1 MYKSVQKSGGST
13 ELKILKQIKELPQNP
28 GVYQFFDKRKKIL
41 YVGKAKNLKKR
52 VSSYFTKKQEYA
64 KTKLM
69 VSKIRDIKYFVV
81 PTEMDALLLENN
93 LIKKHQPK
101 YNVMLKDDKTYPFI
115 CVKNEPFPRVY
126 STRRVVKDGSFY
138 FGPYTSVRL
147 VRTLI
152 DFIHQLY
159 PLRTCKFNLKSEN
172 IQKKKFKLCLEY
184 HIGNC
189 LAPCEGF
196 QSEDSYQIGINHI
209 SQILKG
215 DIKSVASIL
224 KDRMISFSENM
235 EFEKAQEVKEKLSL
249 LENYQ
254 SKSTIV
260 NTKINNVD
268 VFTIVSDD
276 LSAFVNYLKISNGA
290 IIQTHS
296 IELKKK
302 LEESDKELL
311 VYAITELR
319 QRFNSQSKEIYSSIS
334 VENLW
339 ENTKIIVP
347 KIGDKYKLIELSKR
361 NAKYMQFDKIKK
373 KEKLKEKSSDKRII
387 NQLQV
392 DLNLKEKPRHI
403 ECFDNSNFQ
412 GTNAVAACVVFKNG
426 KPSKK
431 DYRHFNI
438 KTVVGP
444 DDFKSMEEVV
454 YRRYKRLLEEKKD
467 LPQLIIIDGG
477 KGQLSS
483 AAKSL
488 ESLGLL
494 GKIDIIGIAKKLEEI
509 FFFGDSIPLYLDKR
523 SESLKIIQRL
533 RNEAHRFGIKH
544 HRNQRSKNT
553 FTTSLDNIE
562 GIGEKTIQKL
572 LSHFGSVEKI
582 REAKRET
589 LENLISKSKT
599 ATLLL
604 SLKKTK

>member
-1 MYKSVQKSGGST
+1 MES
-13 ELKILKQIKELPQNP
+13 EDIKLLISSLPNKA
-28 GVYQFFDKRKKIL
+28 GVYQYFDKNQRIL
-41 YVGKAKNLKKR
+41 YIGKAKNIKKR
-52 VSSYFTKKQEYA
+52 VSSYFTKKQQYA
-64 KTKLM
+64 KTKMM

-93 LIKKHQPK
+93 LIKKYQPK
-101 YNVMLKDDKTYPFI
+101 YNIMLKDDKTYPFI
-115 CVKNEPFPRVY
+115 CVKNEPFPRVFQ
-126 STRRVVKDGSFY
+126 TRNVMKDGSDY
-138 FGPYTSVRL
+138 FGPYTSIRL

-152 DFIHQLY
+152 DFVHQLY
-159 PLRTCKFNLKSEN
+159 PLRTCNLNLKEEN

-189 LAPCEGF
+189 LAPCESF
-196 QSEDSYQIGINHI
+196 QSEESYEIGINHI
-209 SQILKG
+209 KQILKG
-215 DIKSVASIL
+215 DIKSVTSIL
-224 KDRMISFSENM
+224 KDRMEYHATNL
-235 EFEKAQEVKEKLSL
+235 EFEKAQSVKEKLVL

-268 VFTIVSDD
+268 VFTIVSDEI
-276 LSAFVNYLKISNGA
+276 SAFVNYLKISNGA
-290 IIQTHS
+290 IIQTHT

-302 LEESDKELL
+302 LNESDIELL
-311 VYAITELR
+311 TYAITELR
-319 QRFNSQSKEIYSSIS
+319 QRFNSLSKEIYTSESLD
-334 VENLW
+334 NLW
-339 ENTKIIVP
+339 ENVKITIP

-361 NAKYMQFDKIKK
+361 NAKYMQFDKITK
-373 KEKLKEKSSDKRII
+373 KEKLREKSSDKRIV

-412 GTNAVAACVVFKNG
+412 GTNAVAACVVFKNA

-467 LPQLIIIDGG
+467 LPQLIIVDGG

-488 ESLGLL
+488 EKLGLI
-494 GKIDIIGIAKKLEEI
+494 GKIKIIGIAKKLEEI
-509 FFFGDSIPLYLDKR
+509 FFLNDPIPLYLDKR
-523 SESLKIIQRL
+523 SESLKLIQQL
-533 RNEAHRFGIKH
+533 RNEAHRFGITH
-544 HRNQRSKNT
+544 HRKKRSKNT
-553 FTTSLDNIE
+553 FTTSLDEIE
-562 GIGEKTIQKL
+562 GIGDKTIQTL
-572 LSHFGSVEKI
+572 ISHFGSVEKI
-582 REAKRET
+582 
-589 LENLISKSKT
+589 KT
-599 ATLLL
+599 AKKEEIVKLVGESKYQKIIL
-604 SLKKTK
+604 SLKKNK

>member
-1 MYKSVQKSGGST
+1 MES
-13 ELKILKQIKELPQNP
+13 EDIKLLISSLPNKA
-28 GVYQFFDKRKKIL
+28 GVYQYFDKNQKIL
-41 YVGKAKNLKKR
+41 YIGKAKNIKKR
-52 VSSYFTKKQEYA
+52 VSSYFTKKQQYA

-93 LIKKHQPK
+93 LIKKYQPK
-101 YNVMLKDDKTYPFI
+101 YNIMLKDDKTYPFI
-115 CVKNEPFPRVY
+115 CVKNEPFPRVFQ
-126 STRRVVKDGSFY
+126 TRNVMKDGSDY
-138 FGPYTSVRL
+138 FGPYTSIRL

-152 DFIHQLY
+152 DFVHQLY
-159 PLRTCKFNLKSEN
+159 PLRTCNLNLKEEN

-189 LAPCEGF
+189 LAPCESF
-196 QSEDSYQIGINHI
+196 QSEESYEIGINHI
-209 SQILKG
+209 KQILKG
-215 DIKSVASIL
+215 DIKSVTSIL
-224 KDRMISFSENM
+224 KDRMEYHATNL
-235 EFEKAQEVKEKLSL
+235 EFEKAQSVKEKLVL

-268 VFTIVSDD
+268 VFTIVSDEI
-276 LSAFVNYLKISNGA
+276 SAFVNYLKISNGA
-290 IIQTHS
+290 IIQTHT

-302 LEESDKELL
+302 LNESDIELL
-311 VYAITELR
+311 TYAITELR
-319 QRFNSQSKEIYSSIS
+319 QRFNSLSKEIYTSESLD
-334 VENLW
+334 NLW
-339 ENTKIIVP
+339 ENVKITIP

-361 NAKYMQFDKIKK
+361 NAKYMQFDKITK
-373 KEKLKEKSSDKRII
+373 KEKLREKSSDKRIV

-412 GTNAVAACVVFKNG
+412 GTNAVAACVVFKNA

-467 LPQLIIIDGG
+467 LPQLIIVDGG

-488 ESLGLL
+488 EKLGLI
-494 GKIDIIGIAKKLEEI
+494 GKIKIIGIAKKLEEI
-509 FFFGDSIPLYLDKR
+509 FFLNDPIPLYLDKR
-523 SESLKIIQRL
+523 SESLKLIQQL
-533 RNEAHRFGIKH
+533 RNEAHRFGITH
-544 HRNQRSKNT
+544 HRKKRSKNT
-553 FTTSLDNIE
+553 FTTSLDEIE
-562 GIGEKTIQKL
+562 GIGDKTIQTL
-572 LSHFGSVEKI
+572 ISHFGSVEKI
-582 REAKRET
+582 
-589 LENLISKSKT
+589 KT
-599 ATLLL
+599 A
-604 SLKKTK
+604 KKEEIVKLVGES

>member
-1 MYKSVQKSGGST
+1 M
-13 ELKILKQIKELPQNP
+13 KILKQIKEQIKELPQNP
-28 GVYQFFDKRKKIL
+28 GVYQFFDKSQRIL
-41 YVGKAKNLKKR
+41 YVGKAKNIKKR

-159 PLRTCKFNLKSEN
+159 PLRTCNFNLKLEN

-268 VFTIVSDD
+268 VFTIVSDNT
-276 LSAFVNYLKISNGA
+276 SAFVNYLKISNGA
-290 IIQTHS
+290 IIQTHT

-302 LEESDKELL
+302 LEETNKDLL
-311 VYAITELR
+311 VYSITELR
-319 QRFNSQSKEIYSSIS
+319 QRFNSQSTEIYSSIS
-334 VENLW
+334 VGNLW

-347 KIGDKYKLIELSKR
+347 QIGDKYKLIELSKR
-361 NAKYMQFDKIKK
+361 NAKYMQFDAIKK

-438 KTVVGP
+438 RTVVGP

-488 ESLGLL
+488 EKLGLL

-533 RNEAHRFGIKH
+533 RNEAHRFGINH
-544 HRNQRSKNT
+544 HRNKRSKNT

-604 SLKKTK
+604 SLKK

>member
-1 MYKSVQKSGGST
+1 MES
-13 ELKILKQIKELPQNP
+13 EDIKLLISSLPNKA
-28 GVYQFFDKRKKIL
+28 GVYQYFDKNQRIL
-41 YVGKAKNLKKR
+41 YIGKAKNIKKR
-52 VSSYFTKKQEYA
+52 VSSYFTKKQQYA
-64 KTKLM
+64 KTKMM

-93 LIKKHQPK
+93 LIKKYQPK
-101 YNVMLKDDKTYPFI
+101 YNIMLKDDKTYPFI
-115 CVKNEPFPRVY
+115 CVKNEPFPRVLQ
-126 STRRVVKDGSFY
+126 TRNVMKDGSDY
-138 FGPYTSVRL
+138 FGPYTSIRL

-152 DFIHQLY
+152 DFVHQLY
-159 PLRTCKFNLKSEN
+159 PLRTCNLNLKEEN

-189 LAPCEGF
+189 LAPCESF
-196 QSEDSYQIGINHI
+196 QSAESYEIGINHI
-209 SQILKG
+209 KQILKG
-215 DIKSVASIL
+215 DIKSVTSIL
-224 KDRMISFSENM
+224 KDRMEYHATNL
-235 EFEKAQEVKEKLSL
+235 EFEKAQSVKEKLVL

-268 VFTIVSDD
+268 VFTIVSDEI
-276 LSAFVNYLKISNGA
+276 SAFVNYLKISNGA
-290 IIQTHS
+290 IIQTHT

-302 LEESDKELL
+302 LNESDIELL
-311 VYAITELR
+311 IYAITELR
-319 QRFNSQSKEIYSSIS
+319 QRFNSLSKEIYTSESLD
-334 VENLW
+334 NLW
-339 ENTKIIVP
+339 ENVKITIP

-373 KEKLKEKSSDKRII
+373 KEKLREKSSDKRIV

-392 DLNLKEKPRHI
+392 DLTLKEKPRHI

-412 GTNAVAACVVFKNG
+412 GTNAVAACVVFKNA

-477 KGQLSS
+477 KGQLSC

-488 ESLGLL
+488 EKLGLI
-494 GKIDIIGIAKKLEEI
+494 GKIKIIGIAKKLEEI
-509 FFFGDSIPLYLDKR
+509 FFLNDPIPIYLDKR
-523 SESLKIIQRL
+523 SESLKLIQQL
-533 RNEAHRFGIKH
+533 RNEAHRFGITH
-544 HRNQRSKNT
+544 HRKKRSKNT
-553 FTTSLDNIE
+553 FTTSLDEIE
-562 GIGEKTIQKL
+562 GIGDKTIQTL
-572 LSHFGSVEKI
+572 ISHFGSVEKI
-582 REAKRET
+582 
-589 LENLISKSKT
+589 KT
-599 ATLLL
+599 AKKEEIIKLIGKGKCQKIML
-604 SLKKTK
+604 SLKKNKL

>member
-1 MYKSVQKSGGST
+1 M
-13 ELKILKQIKELPQNP
+13 KILKQIKELPQNP

-268 VFTIVSDD
+268 VFTIVSDNI
-276 LSAFVNYLKISNGA
+276 SAFVNYLKISNGA

-438 KTVVGP
+438 RTVVGP

-488 ESLGLL
+488 EKLGLL

>member
-1 MYKSVQKSGGST
+1 M
-13 ELKILKQIKELPQNP
+13 KILKQIKEQIKELPQNP
-28 GVYQFFDKRKKIL
+28 GVYQYFDKSHKIL
-41 YVGKAKNLKKR
+41 YVGKAKNIKKR

-159 PLRTCKFNLKSEN
+159 PLRTCNFNLKSEN

-196 QSEDSYQIGINHI
+196 QSEESYEIGINHI
-209 SQILKG
+209 KQILKG

-224 KDRMISFSENM
+224 KDRMIYYSENM

-268 VFTIVSDD
+268 VFTIVSDNF
-276 LSAFVNYLKISNGA
+276 SAFVNYLKISNGA

-319 QRFNSQSKEIYSSIS
+319 QRFNSQSTEIYSSIA
-334 VENLW
+334 VNNLW

-373 KEKLKEKSSDKRII
+373 KERLKEKSSDKRII

-438 KTVVGP
+438 KTVVGV

-454 YRRYKRLLEEKKD
+454 YRRYKRLLDEKKD

-488 ESLGLL
+488 EKLGLL

-544 HRNQRSKNT
+544 HRNKRSKNT
-553 FTTSLDNIE
+553 LTTSLEKIE

-572 LSHFGSVEKI
+572 LSHFGSVDKI
-582 REAKRET
+582 REAKRKEI
-589 LENLISKSKT
+589 ENLISKSKT

-604 SLKKTK
+604 SLKKK

>member
-1 MYKSVQKSGGST
+1 M
-13 ELKILKQIKELPQNP
+13 KILKQIKELPQNP

-319 QRFNSQSKEIYSSIS
+319 QRFNSQSKEIYSSIPIN
-334 VENLW
+334 NLW
-339 ENTKIIVP
+339 ENTTIIVP